1 MGQRS
6 WPGISSYIGHQAHAV
21 DLERL
26 RDGEMLVCTFPLLP
40 VRGGQAPQS
49 QALSQRQALGL
60 LSVAVLT
67 IRGLNPGRCRG
78 AHRVCVAMG

>member
-1 MGQRS
+1 M
-6 WPGISSYIGHQAHAV
+6 
-21 DLERL
+21 DLVRL
-26 RDGEMLVCTFPLLP
+26 HDGELLVCTFPLLP
-40 VRGGQAPQS
+40 VRGEQAPQS

-78 AHRVCVAMG
+78 AHRFCVAMGEC